1 MELKDLERF
10 AFLYLCKE
18 EDREL
23 LLGKKEM
30 KFSDFDRLTYLADF
44 FGFETYAVEIWNQ
57 YAGGFQKE
65 FQHMEEVVEQKGK
78 GCYLE
83 EISVQDRWLF
93 DFCKGAPD
101 KFAQACLKQ
110 MVNQKEGGQNIHGTR
125 KRSTI
130 NH

>member
-1 MELKDLERF
+1 MERKDLERF

-65 FQHMEEVVEQKGK
+65 FQHMEKVVEQKGE

>member
-1 MELKDLERF
+1 MERKDLERF

-44 FGFETYAVEIWNQ
+44 FGFEIYAVEIWNQ

-65 FQHMEEVVEQKGK
+65 FQHMEKVVEQKGK

-110 MVNQKEGGQNIHGTR
+110 MVNQKEGG
-125 KRSTI
+125 
-130 NH
+130 

>member
-1 MELKDLERF
+1 MERKDLERF

-44 FGFETYAVEIWNQ
+44 FGFEIYAVEIWNQ

-65 FQHMEEVVEQKGK
+65 FQYMEKVVEQKGK

>member
-1 MELKDLERF
+1 MKLKDLERF

-57 YAGGFQKE
+57 YAGAFQKE
-65 FQHMEEVVEQKGK
+65 FQHVEDVMEQKEDVFFQ
-78 GCYLE
+78 E
-83 EISVQDRWLF
+83 EISVQNGWIF

-101 KFAQACLKQ
+101 KFAQSCLRQ
-110 MVNQKEGGQNIHGTR
+110 IVNRKEGGQNIYGTR
-125 KRSTI
+125 KGSTI